1 MINNILTSMSLYTKG
16 HENTTETILI
26 SDKRSVLK

>member
-1 MINNILTSMSLYTKG
+1 MINNITSISLYKKG